1 MANDYVFISSKSIES
16 KNYCVMINCI
26 TIEKAYHVFLCIF
39 SSHCRFSLRMV
50 EGCCCCS
57 LQSSISL
64 VDTTTSCIA
73 LGFLF

>member
-39 SSHCRFSLRMV
+39 SSHCRFSLGMAERCLV
-50 EGCCCCS
+50 CN
-57 LQSSISL
+57 LQSH
-64 VDTTTSCIA
+64 
-73 LGFLF
+73 